1 MNQIVAIVT
10 RLYEAAERQHQLS
23 TLDALAD
30 QLFAAYGDTGMVRG
44 RDRAQVGAVE
54 GQEALR
60 QVVRRAGLT
69 GP

>member
-1 MNQIVAIVT
+1 MNQVVAIAS
-10 RLYEAAERQHQLS
+10 RLHEAAEWQHQLS
-23 TLDALAD
+23 ILNALAD
-30 QLFAAYGDTGMVRG
+30 QLFAAYGDTGVVHG